1 MRYVCD
7 KVLLE
12 VPKVR
17 GLPEWAQRCWCPDRW
32 LHRWECSAPPEEED
46 WEETVRRKS
55 WFTLWTPNR
64 KHITRVT
71 AYCSCHQQV
80 NSVSREQLMTNWLI
94 VAALDNNDV
103 LHCDDSFPGFRREA
117 DSQLL
122 VMRNQ
127 IRAGLKERQKQRW
140 SNNSLNLIH
149 RLIRDYWVLNSA
161 CTLISGASSKAG
173 FPGFSDAANELASLK
188 TVSNQ
193 PPSLPVTSHWPQRG
207 PPLSCEVF
215 QRCIWWVPTLCRLPL
230 VHTAPPA
237 GSAHWPRPARDRTTP
252 RANQL
257 LWSSEENMGS
267 ARYESHKE
275 YHSWLISVLTISSAR
290 AYFIT

>member
-1 MRYVCD
+1 MTLSLGSGGRPTVSCLWCEIRSVQAWRKD
-7 KVLLE
+7 KYRDDLITH
-12 VPKVR
+12 
-17 GLPEWAQRCWCPDRW
+17 WI
-32 LHRWECSAPPEEED
+32 
-46 WEETVRRKS
+46 
-55 WFTLWTPNR
+55 WF
-64 KHITRVT
+64 
-71 AYCSCHQQV
+71 
-80 NSVSREQLMTNWLI
+80 SV
-94 VAALDNNDV
+94 
-103 LHCDDSFPGFRREA
+103 
-117 DSQLL
+117 
-122 VMRNQ
+122 
-127 IRAGLKERQKQRW
+127 
-140 SNNSLNLIH
+140 
-149 RLIRDYWVLNSA
+149 LIRDYWVLNSA

-252 RANQL
+252 PANQL
-257 LWSSEENMGS
+257 LWSSEEHMGS